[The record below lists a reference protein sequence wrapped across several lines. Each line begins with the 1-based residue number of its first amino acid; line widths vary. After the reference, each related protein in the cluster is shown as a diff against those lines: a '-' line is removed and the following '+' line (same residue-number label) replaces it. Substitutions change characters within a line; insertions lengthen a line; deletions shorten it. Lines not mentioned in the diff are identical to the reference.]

1 MRNCKTPKM
10 VEDQTVDYAAIYG
23 VKKGISPYPSDAC
36 ILPKR
41 DCGPPRDV
49 AATKVEEFP

>member
-1 MRNCKTPKM
+1 M

-23 VKKGISPYPSDAC
+23 VKKGISSYPSDAC